1 MQQASDLLGVY
12 AVVLLYLWGMMN
24 FGHISYNNNIKEL
37 VTEDT
42 CCAVDGVWMCGW
54 STRGPSKKKMREY
67 KMQEVQG
74 YE

>member
-1 MQQASDLLGVY
+1 
-12 AVVLLYLWGMMN
+12 MN